1 MMKNVSKHYYYL
13 LLLEVILI
21 CRTSFDPIRIH
32 GKKLFYSLH
41 CANWTDN
48 RLHKG

>member
-1 MMKNVSKHYYYL
+1 MKNVSKHL
-13 LLLEVILI
+13 DSIRLLEVILI

-32 GKKLFYSLH
+32 GKKVFYSLQ

-48 RLHKG
+48 RLHGR